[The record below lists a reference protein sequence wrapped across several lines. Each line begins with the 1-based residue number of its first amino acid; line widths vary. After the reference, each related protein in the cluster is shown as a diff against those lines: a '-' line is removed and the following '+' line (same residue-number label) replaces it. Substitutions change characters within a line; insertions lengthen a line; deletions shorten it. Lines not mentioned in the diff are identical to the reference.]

1 VSALAVAHAPGLLA
15 YFTRR
20 VQQRDDAAD
29 LLGETMLVLWRRVA
43 DVPSDEQAARLWLY
57 GVARRVLATHRRT
70 GTRRHAL
77 TERLRTELATTAHK
91 QSSQD
96 PRLEELQRAFET
108 LHPIDQEIIKLVH
121 WDGFSLV
128 DAARVMGR
136 RPGTIRSRYHRARTL
151 LRAQLKAPEPVPE
164 RHC

>member
-57 GVARRVLATHRRT
+57 WPRT
-70 GTRRHAL
+70 A
-77 TERLRTELATTAHK
+77 
-91 QSSQD
+91 
-96 PRLEELQRAFET
+96 
-108 LHPIDQEIIKLVH
+108 
-121 WDGFSLV
+121 
-128 DAARVMGR
+128 
-136 RPGTIRSRYHRARTL
+136 
-151 LRAQLKAPEPVPE
+151 APERDDTPSLSG
-164 RHC
+164 